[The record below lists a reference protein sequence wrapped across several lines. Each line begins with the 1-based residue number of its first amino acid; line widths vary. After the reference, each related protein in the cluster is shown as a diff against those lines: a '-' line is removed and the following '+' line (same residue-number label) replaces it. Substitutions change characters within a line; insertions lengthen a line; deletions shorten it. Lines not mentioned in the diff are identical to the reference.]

1 MYLKRKYQVGGVVY
15 TPYLPAQ
22 AGTAQGTTSTSAS
35 SSTSSTPEKISG
47 TMKKEVIDILKE
59 NGIPSDVDQ
68 FLQYANSFLDK
79 SRNLSSY
86 SLFGGNDDDYD
97 ISDLIKVQSLANK
110 VKFNKALYDK
120 ANENL
125 TKQYAWSEVALTDK
139 GQMYVYDTEK
149 GEVTKIDP
157 STYYENSD
165 KYQAL
170 TNSDVLSYREQSQP
184 FDNSSLND
192 LQNAVGMKSI
202 TDYLREIIKAFG
214 KDTIEGYATKDKDA
228 ILSGF
233 HFLMENGPDG
243 FYKVKSEEQLRDVN
257 RALTYLYNSLPENMK
272 QLLRAKTAAEG
283 GDPNGKDRFELLVQ
297 ALSEHTSRDYSA
309 TFDKPAT
316 EYDPLQSGKKG
327 GSSDSGDQLTQNNY
341 LQRVGNLRGD
351 RTIVSVAPR
360 AAKISDTAALTA
372 PAFSFG
378 AVINRDNKPVGKMSL
393 ADLLKEG
400 WAFAAGEPNDVVF
413 GNKLLKSWEREAILF
428 DDSSNLT
435 AVMLPYIN
443 RGGHIMPDFDK
454 FDAFNKLQSILSNN
468 LYISQTELNE
478 EARKLGINPFELNY
492 DQKTNTIS
500 FKDTMAFLT
509 VSGYAGDDT
518 LDLNKENKK
527 WLEKVDKSDG
537 QHLADFYNNMVK
549 FGNLR
554 PAKKGNVEI
563 KGFSKS
569 EANDFWRGNIFIP
582 MKNAFNAMNLSG
594 IGEYVSKS
602 QETDFYGRVAARA
615 QENAML
621 QYLKENDP
629 NYTTNSQIGQF
640 RND

>member
-68 FLQYANSFLDK
+68 FLQYANNFLDK
-79 SRNLSSY
+79 SKNLSSY

-97 ISDLIKVQSLANK
+97 MSDLIKVQSLANK

-157 STYYENSD
+157 STYHENSD

-202 TDYLREIIKAFG
+202 TDYLRDIIKAFG
-214 KDTIEGYATKDKDA
+214 KDSIEGYATKDKDA

-327 GSSDSGDQLTQNNY
+327 GSSSEQKVPDTYLYRVASLNGPRKDVMLAPKGSKIADTGLMVTMGITNGAVVDKDEQRLGPMSLTEMLQNAEAVKAADASTIVLGNRVLNDSEYGAVMFDGNTECNTVILPYTYDNGRVVPDFNTFEKFNE
-341 LQRVGNLRGD
+341 LQRAIANNRNLPKMEID
-351 RTIVSVAPR
+351 RMAR
-360 AAKISDTAALTA
+360 DLGLNSDEYYYNSETNELTLTKTM
-372 PAFSFG
+372 PFLSFG
-378 AVINRDNKPVGKMSL
+378 AIVGDDSLDLSKDNKRYLSKIDKSTGKMYV
-393 ADLLKEG
+393 
-400 WAFAAGEPNDVVF
+400 N
-413 GNKLLKSWEREAILF
+413 
-428 DDSSNLT
+428 
-435 AVMLPYIN
+435 
-443 RGGHIMPDFDK
+443 
-454 FDAFNKLQSILSNN
+454 Q
-468 LYISQTELNE
+468 
-478 EARKLGINPFELNY
+478 
-492 DQKTNTIS
+492 
-500 FKDTMAFLT
+500 
-509 VSGYAGDDT
+509 
-518 LDLNKENKK
+518 
-527 WLEKVDKSDG
+527 
-537 QHLADFYNNMVK
+537 YNNMLKYGKIQRTKSDVRLGAYDK
-549 FGNLR
+549 ASKGDFYRGLIYMAMPDAYRGAHLSLNQYMNRDDLTEFGRRTELR
-554 PAKKGNVEI
+554 QQQVELQRQI
-563 KGFSKS
+563 QN
-569 EANDFWRGNIFIP
+569 ANGNIGSFIY
-582 MKNAFNAMNLSG
+582 
-594 IGEYVSKS
+594 E
-602 QETDFYGRVAARA
+602 
-615 QENAML
+615 
-621 QYLKENDP
+621 
-629 NYTTNSQIGQF
+629 
-640 RND
+640 

>member
-68 FLQYANSFLDK
+68 FLQYANNFLDK
-79 SRNLSSY
+79 SKNLSNY

-97 ISDLIKVQSLANK
+97 MSDLIKVQSLANK

-157 STYYENSD
+157 STYHENSD

-214 KDTIEGYATKDKDA
+214 KDSIEGYATKDKDA

-327 GSSDSGDQLTQNNY
+327 GSSGGSEQLAQNTY
-341 LQRVGNLRGD
+341 QIRFGEGKGIP
-351 RTIVSVAPR
+351 TSVLLTPT
-360 AAKISDTAALTA
+360 AAKIFDTATMKVEGTDFGPMEDWNGKQLGQMNLT
-372 PAFSFG
+372 
-378 AVINRDNKPVGKMSL
+378 K
-393 ADLLKEG
+393 LLKE
-400 WAFAAGEPNDVVF
+400 WALGTSVRNADITF
-413 GNKLLKSWEREAILF
+413 GNKLLDYSDLPAIMY
-428 DDSSNLT
+428 DGQSLT
-435 AVMLPYIN
+435 TMVYLPYKDEN
-443 RGGHIMPDFDK
+443 GHFVSDFEL
-454 FDAFNKLQSILSNN
+454 FERFNAFNNAAKNVTPVERNELAAKYGLDSNDMV
-468 LYISQTELNE
+468 Y
-478 EARKLGINPFELNY
+478 NP
-492 DQKTNTIS
+492 KTGGYTLKNTMRFVTFS
-500 FKDTMAFLT
+500 A
-509 VSGYAGDDT
+509 YAGDDT
-518 LDLNKENKK
+518 INLDNDNKLY
-527 WLEKVDKSDG
+527 LEKVSKAKGSTLKDP
-537 QHLADFYNNMVK
+537 YNNALK
-549 FGNLR
+549 YNDIY
-554 PAKKGNVEI
+554 ADKKKALIVN
-563 KGFSKS
+563 KGFGKATS
-569 EANDFWRGNIFIP
+569 NDFWRGNVYIAAP
-582 MKNAFNAMNLSG
+582 SA
-594 IGEYVSKS
+594 
-602 QETDFYGRVAARA
+602 FYGYNSSSNEFETKDTFNDIARKVQA
-615 QENAML
+615 NQMIVDAVEYARNTDPD
-621 QYLKENDP
+621 YLER
-629 NYTTNSQIGQF
+629 TQIGQWKYE
-640 RND
+640 

>member
-68 FLQYANSFLDK
+68 FLQYANNFLDK
-79 SRNLSSY
+79 SKNLSSY

-97 ISDLIKVQSLANK
+97 MSDLIKVQSLANK

-157 STYYENSD
+157 STYHENSD

-214 KDTIEGYATKDKDA
+214 KDSIEGYATKDKDA
-228 ILSGF
+228 ILNGF

-327 GSSDSGDQLTQNNY
+327 GSSDPGDQLTQNNY

-378 AVINRDNKPVGKMSL
+378 AVINRDNKPVDKMSL

-413 GNKLLKSWEREAILF
+413 GNKLLNSWEREAILF

-435 AVMLPYIN
+435 VVMLPYIN

-549 FGNLR
+549 FGKLR

-569 EANDFWRGNIFIP
+569 GANDFWRGNIFIP

-629 NYTTNSQIGQF
+629 NYTANSQIGQF

>member
-68 FLQYANSFLDK
+68 FLQYANNFLNK
-79 SRNLSSY
+79 SKNLSSY

-97 ISDLIKVQSLANK
+97 MSDLIKVQSLANK

-157 STYYENSD
+157 STYHENSD

-214 KDTIEGYATKDKDA
+214 KDSIEGYATKDKDA

-327 GSSDSGDQLTQNNY
+327 GSSSEQKVPDTYLYRVASLNGPRKDVMLAPKGSKIADTGLMVTMGITNGAVVDKDEQRLGPMSLTEMLQNAEAVKAADASTIVLGNRVLNDSEYGAVMFDGNTECNTVILPYTYDSGRVVPDFDTFEKFNE
-341 LQRVGNLRGD
+341 LQRAIANNRKLPKMEID
-351 RTIVSVAPR
+351 RMAR
-360 AAKISDTAALTA
+360 DLGLNSDEYYYNSETNELTLTKTM
-372 PAFSFG
+372 PFLSFG
-378 AVINRDNKPVGKMSL
+378 AIVGDDSLDLSKDNKRYLSKIDKSTGKMYV
-393 ADLLKEG
+393 
-400 WAFAAGEPNDVVF
+400 N
-413 GNKLLKSWEREAILF
+413 
-428 DDSSNLT
+428 
-435 AVMLPYIN
+435 
-443 RGGHIMPDFDK
+443 
-454 FDAFNKLQSILSNN
+454 Q
-468 LYISQTELNE
+468 
-478 EARKLGINPFELNY
+478 
-492 DQKTNTIS
+492 
-500 FKDTMAFLT
+500 
-509 VSGYAGDDT
+509 
-518 LDLNKENKK
+518 
-527 WLEKVDKSDG
+527 
-537 QHLADFYNNMVK
+537 YNNMLKYGKIQRTKSDVRLGAYDK
-549 FGNLR
+549 ASKGDFYRGLIYMAMPDAYRGAHLSLNQYMNRDDLTEFGRRTELR
-554 PAKKGNVEI
+554 QQQVELQRQI
-563 KGFSKS
+563 QNS
-569 EANDFWRGNIFIP
+569 NGNIGSFIY
-582 MKNAFNAMNLSG
+582 
-594 IGEYVSKS
+594 E
-602 QETDFYGRVAARA
+602 
-615 QENAML
+615 
-621 QYLKENDP
+621 
-629 NYTTNSQIGQF
+629 
-640 RND
+640 

>member
-68 FLQYANSFLDK
+68 FLQYANNFLDK
-79 SRNLSSY
+79 SKNLSSY

-97 ISDLIKVQSLANK
+97 MSDLIKVQSLANK

-157 STYYENSD
+157 STYHENSD

-327 GSSDSGDQLTQNNY
+327 GSSGGSEQLTQNNY
-341 LQRVGNLRGD
+341 LQQLGNMRLTSTKA
-351 RTIVSVAPR
+351 TIVPKASQIFDTGAMVVNAYTAGAPVDKQLDVLGPMSIKDFR
-360 AAKISDTAALTA
+360 IAAN
-372 PAFSFG
+372 G
-378 AVINRDNKPVGKMSL
+378 AKAG
-393 ADLLKEG
+393 DL
-400 WAFAAGEPNDVVF
+400 NSITF
-413 GNKLLKSWEREAILF
+413 GNRILNP
-428 DDSSNLT
+428 DEYDKVMYDGSSELN
-435 AVMLPYIN
+435 VVELPYK
-443 RGGHIMPDFDK
+443 RDPATGKIMPDFDK
-454 FDAFNKLQSILSNN
+454 LKSFNEIQNVIRNN
-468 LYISQTELNE
+468 PNISTSEYQQLL
-478 EARKLGINPFELNY
+478 KSKGISPDEIDN
-492 DQKTNTIS
+492 NTMTLR
-500 FKDTMAFLT
+500 DTMAFMT
-509 VSGYAGDDT
+509 VSAYASKDT
-518 LDLNKENKK
+518 VSIPGSMKSYLEHLDNRSGKNIIDL
-527 WLEKVDKSDG
+527 
-537 QHLADFYNNMVK
+537 YNNVVVYGTANPTK
-549 FGNLR
+549 QTKAIN
-554 PAKKGNVEI
+554 KGVNTPERW
-563 KGFSKS
+563 
-569 EANDFWRGNIFIP
+569 DMYRGNIFIP
-582 MKNAFNAMNLSG
+582 MENAARAMLLSG
-594 IGEYVSKS
+594 IGEYVPKA
-602 QETDFYGRVAARA
+602 QMTDFAARVEA
-615 QENAML
+615 REQEAAMVDYIR
-621 QYLKENDP
+621 QNDQ
-629 NYTTNSQIGQF
+629 NYNIISQLGQF
-640 RND
+640 R